1 MIKKLQIV
9 LMVIVV
15 AWSSTAVADWPQ
27 FRGGK
32 GDGRSDGRNL
42 PTTWGG
48 PFEPYAWQCRIPGR
62 GWSSPVIIGNSVW
75 LTASEVTSLPDERSK
90 EKLAFDPE
98 GPLYFQTHQEVS
110 CFAFEI
116 DFDSGKLK
124 RKIDLLTVQSPQPIH
139 ALNSYAT
146 PTPTGNQQLIVFHFG
161 SLGTFGVEIAS
172 GKTLWQRKFPIEE
185 ITGPASSPVLVDGR
199 VFLINDGADEQ
210 YLVAMD
216 PTTGETIWKTPRPP
230 MTVRDKQFKR
240 AFSTPIFI
248 DYGGR
253 KQIIA
258 PTAQWLV
265 SYDPLS
271 GKEWWRCKTA
281 DGYSVVPQAA
291 YHEGTAFVSTGFM
304 KPELW
309 AIRVDGVGDVT
320 DSHVEWKSTRQAPDV
335 ASPIIVD
342 GLLYTVS
349 SRGILNCFEAK
360 SGQLV
365 WQQRMEGAYAASPI
379 FADGRLFVVNQ
390 SGVTT
395 VLEPGRKYTELARN
409 ETFGETLATIAIAK
423 DRILIRTDPVLYC
436 IEKHQRD

>member
-1 MIKKLQIV
+1 
-9 LMVIVV
+9 
-15 AWSSTAVADWPQ
+15 
-27 FRGGK
+27 
-32 GDGRSDGRNL
+32 
-42 PTTWGG
+42 
-48 PFEPYAWQCRIPGR
+48 
-62 GWSSPVIIGNSVW
+62 
-75 LTASEVTSLPDERSK
+75 
-90 EKLAFDPE
+90 
-98 GPLYFQTHQEVS
+98 
-110 CFAFEI
+110 
-116 DFDSGKLK
+116 
-124 RKIDLLTVQSPQPIH
+124 
-139 ALNSYAT
+139 LNSYAT